1 MERVSPSHPP
11 SEKAWNQVFFHQH
24 MVVTSQ
30 RPASVHLLLLVVSR
44 VSFASAFGVG
54 APIFDAVRTKP
65 AAAFAY
71 ATADDDSDTSNRL
84 AILRKQLAETALP
97 SGKVEAERL
106 LSACEGL
113 ERGASASADDAAR
126 VVDAVTAFEAAAP
139 CRVQGDALVRSLG
152 GRWELVY
159 SSALVRRAGS
169 GSTGRRLIDASTP
182 TLGAVTQT
190 TPA

>member
-1 MERVSPSHPP
+1 MERVSIGKGLEPS
-11 SEKAWNQVFFHQH
+11 VFHQH

-106 LSACEGL
+106 LSACEGHT
-113 ERGASASADDAAR
+113 RM
-126 VVDAVTAFEAAAP
+126 TALA
-139 CRVQGDALVRSLG
+139 
-152 GRWELVY
+152 
-159 SSALVRRAGS
+159 
-169 GSTGRRLIDASTP
+169 
-182 TLGAVTQT
+182 
-190 TPA
+190 